1 VSGLPSSQAPWIDD
15 VAQCLLDAY
24 ANPIPDD
31 VLERAAIQ
39 LFDMIACASGGFDAE
54 PVRIAQA
61 ATAGSGPAEA
71 TVLFAGNRISA
82 LDAILVNGTAVRFL
96 DYNDAFIGSGPGGHP
111 SDNSVAALAVAEAE
125 GAPGRDLLAAV
136 VLGYEL
142 FWRFRQSVYAQS
154 ERGAPWDGV
163 SVSAVVAAAMS
174 GLLMGLDR
182 KRLSHALSIGLAKG
196 YALKQLR
203 RGSISMI
210 KASANALV
218 ARDGVLA
225 AQMARHGLTGP
236 GEILEGKSGVL
247 HAFGVGT
254 EPELRATL
262 TAPPT
267 WAIRN
272 VSIKAYPAIAT
283 AQAAVEAAVRIA
295 ARANLASGVRT
306 VEVRLPDSTATREHL
321 DIEQRQRPDSR
332 ESADHSVPFLI
343 AAALEDGR
351 LSLAQFSDERWLAPG
366 ITALM
371 ERIRVIPD
379 PDLVTIDQRSYPA
392 VVTVELSDGRRLTE
406 SVMDVPGSP
415 SSPWGFAEVEKKLA
429 AVDRVGFSTVGRAD
443 LASAAAALP
452 RASDVTELLGAATVR
467 ARSIQK
473 ETVGA
478 APGERT

>member
-1 VSGLPSSQAPWIDD
+1 MSGLSSSQAPWVDD

-39 LFDMIACASGGFDAE
+39 LFDMISCASGGFDAE

-71 TVLFAGNRISA
+71 MVLFAGNHISA

-96 DYNDAFIGSGPGGHP
+96 DYNDAFIGAGPGGHP
-111 SDNSVAALAVAEAE
+111 SDNSVLPWRSPRPRAPRVGICWPRWFLVTNSSGGSAVRLRTV
-125 GAPGRDLLAAV
+125 G
-136 VLGYEL
+136 
-142 FWRFRQSVYAQS
+142 
-154 ERGAPWDGV
+154 RGAPWDGV
-163 SVSAVVAAAMS
+163 SVSAVVAAAMA

-225 AQMARHGLTGP
+225 ARMARHGLTGP
-236 GEILEGKSGVL
+236 AEILEGKSGVL
-247 HAFGVGT
+247 RAFGVGS
-254 EPELRATL
+254 ESDLRATL
-262 TAPPT
+262 TARPT

-295 ARANLASGVRT
+295 GRANLASGVRI

-321 DIEQRQRPDSR
+321 DIETATAARLQGVSRSQCAVPRSCRSRGRQPLAGAVLGRALAGARNHGTHGACPGDSGPRSGDLRPTQLPSRRNGRAVRRAAIHRVGHGCPR
-332 ESADHSVPFLI
+332 ESLVPM
-343 AAALEDGR
+343 
-351 LSLAQFSDERWLAPG
+351 G
-366 ITALM
+366 I
-371 ERIRVIPD
+371 
-379 PDLVTIDQRSYPA
+379 
-392 VVTVELSDGRRLTE
+392 RR
-406 SVMDVPGSP
+406 G
-415 SSPWGFAEVEKKLA
+415 
-429 AVDRVGFSTVGRAD
+429 
-443 LASAAAALP
+443 
-452 RASDVTELLGAATVR
+452 
-467 ARSIQK
+467 
-473 ETVGA
+473 
-478 APGERT
+478 

>member
-1 VSGLPSSQAPWIDD
+1 MSGDPSSPTPWVDD
-15 VAQCLLDAY
+15 VAQCLLDAF
-24 ANPIPDD
+24 ANPVPDD

-54 PVRIAQA
+54 PVRIAKA

-71 TVLFAGNRISA
+71 TVLFAGNRVSA
-82 LDAILVNGTAVRFL
+82 LDAILVNGTAARFL

-111 SDNSVAALAVAEAE
+111 SDNAVAALAVAEAE
-125 GAPGRDLLAAV
+125 GASGRDLLAAV

-163 SVSAVVAAAMS
+163 SVSGVVSAAMA

-182 KRLSHALSIGLAKG
+182 KRLAHGLSIGLAKG

-225 AQMARHGLTGP
+225 ARLARHGLTGP
-236 GEILEGKSGVL
+236 GEILEGRSGVL
-247 HAFGVGT
+247 RAFGVGT
-254 EPELRATL
+254 DADMRTTL

-283 AQAAVEAAVRIA
+283 AQAAIEAAVRIA
-295 ARANLASGVRT
+295 GKVNLAPGVRI
-306 VEVRLPDSTATREHL
+306 VEVRLPDSKATREHL
-321 DIEQRQRPDSR
+321 EIEQRQRPDSR
-332 ESADHSVPFLI
+332 ESADHSLPFLV

-351 LSLAQFSDERWLAPG
+351 LSLAQFSGQRWLAPDT
-366 ITALM
+366 TALM

-379 PDLVTIDQRSYPA
+379 PGLVSTDQRSYPA
-392 VVTVELSDGRRLTE
+392 VVTVELSDGRRHTE
-406 SVMDVPGSP
+406 SVMEVPGSP

-429 AVDRVGFSTVGRAD
+429 VVDSVGFSTVGRAE
-443 LASAAAALP
+443 LAAAAAALP
-452 RASDVTELLGAATVR
+452 RASDVTTLLGAATVR
-467 ARSIQK
+467 AQSTEM